1 MTQPVVIILAAG
13 KGERFL
19 ASGAITHKL
28 DALLSGTPVLM
39 HVMNA
44 VKASGLPWHLVRP
57 PGGTAGMGASVA
69 LGVRATPDAPGW
81 LILPGDLP
89 LIQSATL
96 RWIATALHR
105 HPLVVPFFQ
114 QQHGHPV
121 AFSRRYFSALAALDG
136 EDGAREI
143 VREARHHGDVADLHL
158 NDPGIVQDVDT
169 LTDLLAMEQ
178 ASVQTRR

>member
-19 ASGAITHKL
+19 ASGATTHKL

-39 HVMNA
+39 HVINA

-89 LIQSATL
+89 LIQPATL
-96 RWIATALHR
+96 DRDGVTPLPSGCAFLSAATRAPGGVQP
-105 HPLVVPFFQ
+105 PLLLCPCRT
-114 QQHGHPV
+114 G
-121 AFSRRYFSALAALDG
+121 RRG
-136 EDGAREI
+136 R
-143 VREARHHGDVADLHL
+143 RTGDCA
-158 NDPGIVQDVDT
+158 
-169 LTDLLAMEQ
+169 
-178 ASVQTRR
+178 